1 MMDNKVSMNRAAQS
15 DGEASPMKKAAVL
28 GEIVEIVNVTQ
39 PAANNDVG
47 NVVNY
52 WRYLMS
58 IIRR

>member
-1 MMDNKVSMNRAAQS
+1 MMDNKVAVKRTAQS
-15 DGEASPMKKAAVL
+15 DGEASPMKKVAVF
-28 GEIVEIVNVTQ
+28 GEIVNVTQ

>member
-1 MMDNKVSMNRAAQS
+1 MKRATQS
-15 DGEASPMKKAAVL
+15 DAEASPMKKAAVL
-28 GEIVEIVNVTQ
+28 GEIVEIVNVT
-39 PAANNDVG
+39 PSAVNNDVG